1 MAKYEDYKR
10 TINKHN
16 VYCFNNIY
24 ELANLTKEHIGQTLN
39 GGTESEETRKSYNND
54 FYECENIDDALNKM
68 EKGWDFAIDK
78 LNKGMNNVNYTTKN
92 TFKHDVVGFTPCVP
106 RYLNG
111 IPTNMVR
118 QVKEQA
124 KEKVIILNRPI
135 NVHGGVT
142 TDEIIRYA
150 TTFMSIVN
158 KLESEGYKVG
168 INILTMTFDLNFS
181 KTIPV
186 VSTKLCVKKPSERL
200 NIAQISFACCNPDY
214 QRRIQFKLRENVPEC
229 SKIACHYGGYG
240 RSCEGYYTDPNKVRD
255 AYMNIINKGEYYI
268 PLKVEKWQL
277 DDDIFKVIVKKN

>member
-1 MAKYEDYKR
+1 MARYEDYKR
-10 TINKHN
+10 TINKYN

-24 ELANLTKEHIGQTLN
+24 ELVNLTKEYVGKSLN
-39 GGTESEETRKSYNND
+39 GGKQSEGRKDGYND
-54 FYECENIDDALNKM
+54 SFYECENIDEALNKM

-78 LNKGMNNVNYTTKN
+78 LNKGMNNINYTTKN

-118 QVKEQA
+118 QVKEQT

-135 NVHGGVT
+135 NVNGGVSV
-142 TDEIIRYA
+142 DEIIRYA
-150 TTFMSIVN
+150 TTFMTIVN

-168 INILTMTFDLNFS
+168 INILTMTFDGSN
-181 KTIPV
+181 PV
-186 VSTKLCVKKPSERL
+186 ISTKLCVKKPSERL
-200 NIAQISFACCNPDY
+200 NIAKISFACCNPDY

-229 SKIACHYGGYG
+229 DKIATVYGGYG
-240 RSCEGYYTDPNKVRD
+240 RSCEYYYNSPDKIKN

-268 PLKVEKWQL
+268 PLRVEKWQL
-277 DDDIFKVIVKKN
+277 DDDIFKVITKKN